1 MLAFVTDMANLY
13 GKEIKA
19 ICDVQFVKTLIERLK
34 SFRMKRYETDINQQ
48 EQVNNYI
55 LLFIIHKFF
64 IYFTLGT

>member
-19 ICDVQFVKTLIERLK
+19 VCDVQFVKILIERLK

-48 EQVNNYI
+48 EQVKNYY
-55 LLFIIHKFF
+55 II
-64 IYFTLGT
+64 